1 MAAVEAE
8 AAEAVE
14 AADEVPGAE
23 GSQAVEEGERN
34 RGHSNNRA
42 WSEPQPRWR
51 TGPISHTAG

>member
-1 MAAVEAE
+1 MEAE
-8 AAEAVE
+8 AAEAAE